1 MSERSAIVWDGAAT
15 TFDRAADHGL
25 REPDV
30 RAAWAGLLDRLLPS
44 PPSRVADLGCGT
56 GSLAILAAD
65 LGHVVDGIDFSE
77 GMLEIARAKIGGRVG
92 ITVALGDAARPALAE
107 RSYDAVMC
115 RHVLWALR
123 DPASALSTWSRL
135 LRPGGRLVL
144 IEGRWATGGGLAH
157 QEVVSLM
164 TAQGFGATVE
174 QLDDPR
180 YWGSPIADE
189 RYAVVARTLR
199 SSSDR

>member
-1 MSERSAIVWDGAAT
+1 M

-25 REPDV
+25 RDPDV
-30 RAAWAGLLDRLLPS
+30 RAVWAGLLNRLLPS

-77 GMLEIARAKIGGRVG
+77 GMLEIARAKIVGRAG
-92 ITVALGDAARPALAE
+92 ITVSLGDAAQPGLAE

-115 RHVLWALR
+115 RHVLWALP
-123 DPASALSTWSRL
+123 DPGSAASMWSRL
-135 LRPGGRLVL
+135 LRPAGRLVL
-144 IEGRWATGGGLAH
+144 IEGRWSTGGGLAQ
-157 QEVVSLM
+157 QEVVSLL
-164 TAQGFGATVE
+164 TAQGFETTVE

-189 RYAVVARTLR
+189 RYAVVALKRPA
-199 SSSDR
+199 SSDL